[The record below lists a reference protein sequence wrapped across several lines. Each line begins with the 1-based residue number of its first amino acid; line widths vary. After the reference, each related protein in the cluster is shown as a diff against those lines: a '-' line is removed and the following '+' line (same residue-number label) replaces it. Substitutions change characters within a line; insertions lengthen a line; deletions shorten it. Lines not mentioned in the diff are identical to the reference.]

1 VVMDTYKS
9 QNETNGVL
17 DLVSN
22 SKFKDYQFW
31 ISNNTC
37 QRYDAMISVCNKGLA
52 LSPVELSFLS
62 PATTEMP

>member
-52 LSPVELSFLS
+52 LSPVELFFLS